1 MYVKI
6 KKIPPKRILCIEVAI
21 QIASNAYLSKEC
33 AIQVDLY
40 YKKKLIRYRQEVIQ
54 PSFQPSYDPQAPPAD
69 VLLVISKDFTTTE
82 FQFWEH
88 IFDLLGVSADYW
100 DIHKHNGFSVDL
112 KTGVRHKDS
121 WIGRYSGK
129 LVLYPHGVLKLLHAK
144 DIAIHFHGEDISTT
158 QLQDLGSS
166 MVVFGAKKITYQ
178 EKKNLVKQLALTTPK
193 ITLPIPDIHRSHLCQ
208 PSTAIVQREF
218 TAWESSCIK
227 GAENEAPSQSPV
239 VLKKEVGARSVGFC
253 QYSYGSLDI
262 HRVPLLRSSH
272 FLHISKASDIIAM
285 AVTGFKPKAT
295 KIFLTTCHGQV
306 LLGTLFGIPMSAK
319 LKLLKSKGKS
329 YTFCIPNKLTL
340 SCNELA
346 LIAISWDIA
355 EELYSFSGDCIR
367 AKQLYEDIRD
377 NSSAYTE
384 KTHIISAGVRRIFW
398 DVKKHAAK
406 IESTATTAAVQVINT
421 FLKKISNIIS
431 TDFESPELPSM
442 EILLC
447 QPFLYRCH
455 QHLVDA
461 GEWDL
466 T

>member
-1 MYVKI
+1 MSQETKERRDRNSQRSCQNISSIPYGCFEGSNGTAHLNFHFDERICPLGAGKEGANPPYTITYDPEVRDSMYVKI

-208 PSTAIVQREF
+208 PSTAIYSATRVYCMGVKLHKRRRE
-218 TAWESSCIK
+218 
-227 GAENEAPSQSPV
+227 
-239 VLKKEVGARSVGFC
+239 
-253 QYSYGSLDI
+253 
-262 HRVPLLRSSH
+262 
-272 FLHISKASDIIAM
+272 
-285 AVTGFKPKAT
+285 
-295 KIFLTTCHGQV
+295 
-306 LLGTLFGIPMSAK
+306 
-319 LKLLKSKGKS
+319 
-329 YTFCIPNKLTL
+329 
-340 SCNELA
+340 
-346 LIAISWDIA
+346 
-355 EELYSFSGDCIR
+355 
-367 AKQLYEDIRD
+367 
-377 NSSAYTE
+377 
-384 KTHIISAGVRRIFW
+384 
-398 DVKKHAAK
+398 
-406 IESTATTAAVQVINT
+406 
-421 FLKKISNIIS
+421 
-431 TDFESPELPSM
+431 
-442 EILLC
+442 
-447 QPFLYRCH
+447 
-455 QHLVDA
+455 
-461 GEWDL
+461 
-466 T
+466 